1 MLSSSNINYT
11 SHYLTNALWIE
22 SVWKQWAT
30 KAEVHRGGEKKK
42 KKYVLGFPELFCVW
56 ISNNGKGFMVY
67 KLMCTFSDVTILS

>member
-1 MLSSSNINYT
+1 MHYELNQSESNE
-11 SHYLTNALWIE
+11 LQ
-22 SVWKQWAT
+22 KQKST
-30 KAEVHRGGEKKK
+30 VEGEKKK